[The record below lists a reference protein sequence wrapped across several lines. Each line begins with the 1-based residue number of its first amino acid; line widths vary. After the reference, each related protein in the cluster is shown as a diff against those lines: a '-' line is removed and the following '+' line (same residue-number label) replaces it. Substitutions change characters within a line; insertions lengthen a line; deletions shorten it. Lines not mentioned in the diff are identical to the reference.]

1 MVPKHVLSFACHL
14 FLLPTTQPSPQEAK
28 STFNDPFSNIYS
40 QIFQLLLCITVPV
53 IRHWTHQKKEWL
65 LLILSTSPSSSSLTT
80 TNSWWTLVMETWS
93 PIHHHP
99 SQGLIWIYIYSN
111 AVYELFNLIQ
121 ILDRISKLSPFVN
134 LNICTCRNQFCR
146 SVSSQT
152 VCNEH
157 QLWAILLLGWIIHS
171 FFHSLTNWKGY
182 LCFFRVKT

>member
-1 MVPKHVLSFACHL
+1 MHYCPCYTSLNPSKERVAAINIINITIIIFANYYK
-14 FLLPTTQPSPQEAK
+14 FLMNARYGDLVTNTPPPITR
-28 STFNDPFSNIYS
+28 SN
-40 QIFQLLLCITVPV
+40 L
-53 IRHWTHQKKEWL
+53 
-65 LLILSTSPSSSSLTT
+65 
-80 TNSWWTLVMETWS
+80 N
-93 PIHHHP
+93 
-99 SQGLIWIYIYSN
+99 IYIYSN

-146 SVSSQT
+146 PVSSQT

-182 LCFFRVKT
+182 LCFCWVKT